1 MSDIATH
8 VVLNFGP
15 HAGRDHVRGQC
26 ARRVAAALLLGDEPH
41 GKRELLGVQFALLL
55 DVAEVPAKKYKICC
69 TSVIPG

>member
-15 HAGRDHVRGQC
+15 HAGRDHVGRER

-41 GKRELLGVQFALLL
+41 GQRELLGVQFALLL
-55 DVAEVPAKKYKICC
+55 DVAQVPAKKYKICC